1 MSELKEMFG
10 NIGNEVVEYHGLCHA
25 SSFWP
30 KESPVIHE
38 KNSVWYWIEKNHQYN
53 CQLWD
58 EEDMARRVDVDDSDI
73 ALNKRNIDQFN
84 QKRNDA
90 IESIDEK
97 ILDRLTSVKVVKDA
111 WFNSETAGSI
121 IDRLSIISLK
131 ILHMGIQADR
141 LDIDTSQKEE
151 AQSKKERLIIQRN
164 DLSFC
169 LNQLLQDASNGKAF
183 YRIYRQ
189 FKMYN
194 DPKMNPYLSGL
205 IK

>member
-1 MSELKEMFG
+1 MKNLFSDIDNNKIVG
-10 NIGNEVVEYHGLCHA
+10 YHDLCHA
-25 SSFWP
+25 SSCWP
-30 KESPVIHE
+30 KESPVTHE
-38 KNSVWYWIEKNHQYN
+38 KNSVWYWVQKNHKYN

-58 EEDMARRVDVDDSDI
+58 EEDKARRTDVDDDDI
-73 ALNKRNIDQFN
+73 AVNKRNIDQFN

-97 ILDRLTSVKVVKDA
+97 ILDRLSNIKVLEGA
-111 WFNSETAGSI
+111 WFNRETAGSI

-141 LDIDTSQKEE
+141 FDIDAPQKKE
-151 AQSKKERLIIQRN
+151 AQLKKKRLIIQRN

-169 LNQLLQDASNGKAF
+169 LNQLLQEALNGKAF